1 MKIFASSLLAAAM
14 AAALV
19 RADTCDTASVT
30 ALLTSDDVT
39 TCASDSGYS
48 PSSLATP
55 TDAEMEVMCTSTSC
69 QSVLSDLTKMFV
81 KECTVGTFAL
91 YADLITPVTTFC
103 SSLSSSTSSSSSAGT
118 NSSASTAASTTSE
131 AASATSEA
139 ASAGSVAIASSAS
152 LDSAQEVTV
161 APIATNT
168 TSSASSDDDVTV
180 GDSESGSDLAIETL
194 TPTTSSESAS
204 ATTDSTSSAS
214 SAADDTSSGSSA
226 GVAVSPSAA
235 LLGSALVATAALF
248 L

>member
-194 TPTTSSESAS
+194 TPTTSSESA
-204 ATTDSTSSAS
+204 TTDSTSSAS